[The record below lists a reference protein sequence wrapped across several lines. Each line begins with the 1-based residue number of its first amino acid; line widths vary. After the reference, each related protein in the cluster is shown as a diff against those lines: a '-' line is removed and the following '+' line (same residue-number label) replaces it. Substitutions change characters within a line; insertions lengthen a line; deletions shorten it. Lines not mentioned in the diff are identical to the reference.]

1 LSGRRD
7 RYRVSVRQD
16 LHPAPIS
23 GNRLKALVRRA
34 LELLPAREGD
44 VRIRVVGDAA
54 IARWNR
60 EFLGRDRPTNVLSF
74 PDAAGRMPR
83 GSAVSGDV
91 LVSAPTCLAQTE
103 GWAEAPEAR
112 IFFFVLHGVLHLAG
126 FDHETGGAESRR
138 MRRKELTL
146 FRRVLADDRRGRT
159 GARPE

>member
-1 LSGRRD
+1 MSGRRD

-16 LHPAPIS
+16 LRPAAIS

-60 EFLGRDRPTNVLSF
+60 EFLGRDRPTNVISF
-74 PDAAGRMPR
+74 PDSGGRPPR
-83 GSAVSGDV
+83 GGGVTGDI
-91 LVSAPTCLAQTE
+91 LVSAPTCLSQTE
-103 GWAEAPEAR
+103 GWGEAPEAR
-112 IFFFVLHGVLHLAG
+112 VFFFVLHGVLHLAG
-126 FDHETGGAESRR
+126 FDHESGGAEGRR

-146 FRRVLADDRRGRT
+146 FRRVLAEERRT
-159 GARPE
+159 GAGPG